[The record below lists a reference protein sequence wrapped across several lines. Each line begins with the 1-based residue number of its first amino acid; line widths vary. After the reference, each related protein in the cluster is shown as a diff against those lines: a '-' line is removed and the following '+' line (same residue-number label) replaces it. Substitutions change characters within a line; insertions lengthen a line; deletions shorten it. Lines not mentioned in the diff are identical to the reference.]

1 MVLLDWLC
9 QIIFGSLFYIR
20 VLLWKN
26 EFVLLEK
33 ETDFNK
39 AKLQNL
45 QSLYVNMGL
54 QVKNLS
60 IK

>member
-45 QSLYVNMGL
+45 QSLYVNKGL